1 VIPVRSIRLTV
12 RVDFGSDRALG
23 PGKIRLLE
31 EIDRTGSISEAGR
44 SLKMSYRRAW
54 LLVDDMNSCFHEPV
68 VATKPGGAHGGGAE
82 LTTFG
87 RELIEKY
94 RSIEDQATAAA
105 GPLLRRLEASLR
117 QRIRQHHRPL
127 KTSIRSATA
136 SAKPAAGSSLLG
148 L

>member
-1 VIPVRSIRLTV
+1 VRSIRLTV

-31 EIDRTGSISEAGR
+31 EIGRTGSISEAGR

-54 LLVDDMNSCFHEPV
+54 LLVDDLNSCFHEPV
-68 VATKPGGAHGGGAE
+68 VATKPGGVHGGGAE

-105 GPLLRRLEASLR
+105 EPLLRRLEASLR
-117 QRIRQHHRPL
+117 QRKRQRHRPL

-136 SAKPAAGSSLLG
+136 RR
-148 L
+148 